1 MPFFCGLFEFVES
14 ATAALYERDC
24 GKGAKGC
31 GRRKHKKEKAPQRPF
46 HPAHSPTACYN
57 YTVRNLNLRQ
67 ERKVLRS
74 PQTQICN
81 MHGDCIV
88 RVRDSAKQASSR
100 HAAAALSR
108 MAVVVVAVYIAA
120 QMAADI
126 ASLKIGVVAGLAV
139 DMGTF
144 VYPVT
149 FTLRDLVHKT
159 LGKRNAQ
166 VLIVAAAVINL
177 GMVLYLMWSASVPSD
192 PDSFGGAEFSAIFAP
207 LWRIV
212 CASIAAELVSELVD
226 TEIYHLFVSRV
237 TTRFQW
243 LRVLVS
249 NSVSV
254 PVDNLIFVLIAFSP
268 FAFLGAQFVDSWTVA
283 WEIFVFNLAVKY
295 GVTVVSMPLIYLTPD
310 RDWTG

>member
-1 MPFFCGLFEFVES
+1 MSDRASPKQTRLNQ
-14 ATAALYERDC
+14 
-24 GKGAKGC
+24 GA
-31 GRRKHKKEKAPQRPF
+31 
-46 HPAHSPTACYN
+46 S
-57 YTVRNLNLRQ
+57 VLS
-67 ERKVLRS
+67 KV
-74 PQTQICN
+74 
-81 MHGDCIV
+81 
-88 RVRDSAKQASSR
+88 
-100 HAAAALSR
+100 
-108 MAVVVVAVYIAA
+108 AVVVVAAYIAA
-120 QMAADI
+120 QMMADI

-166 VLIVAAAVINL
+166 VLIVTAAVINL

-192 PDSFGGAEFSAIFAP
+192 PNSFGGTQFSDIFAP

-212 CASIAAELVSELVD
+212 CASIIAELVSELVD

-237 TTRFQW
+237 TTRYQW

-254 PVDNLIFVLIAFSP
+254 PIDNLFFVLIAFSP
-268 FAFLGAQFVDSWTVA
+268 FAFLGAQLVDSWAVA
-283 WEIFVFNLAVKY
+283 MEIFVFNLLVKY
-295 GVTVVSMPLIYLTPD
+295 GVTLVSMPLIYLTPD
-310 RDWTG
+310 RDWS